1 MLKRLNVLMVGI
13 LCATSFSIAHAEPA
27 PLRVGA
33 TPTAVPFNFLDPK
46 TNTLRGAMIDVAEAV
61 GKEAGYK
68 TDVTPIPFASLVPSL
83 QTNKIDLISSAFA
96 KTPQRAQVV
105 DFTQIVI
112 EYGEALI
119 VPSDDKTDYKSLS
132 DLKGKT
138 VGVQIGT
145 LYVDP
150 LKAVPGIKDVKM
162 YDTMADLVRD
172 VSLHRLD
179 AAIGDGP
186 VIAYQVH
193 SSGASGVRYVDS
205 YKSSL
210 PTNIALAVRKG
221 DDARRAQLDS
231 AITKLKA
238 DGTID
243 SILKKWN
250 VTH

>member
-1 MLKRLNVLMVGI
+1 M
-13 LCATSFSIAHAEPA
+13 LCAASLSIAHADPS

-33 TPTAVPFNFLDPK
+33 TPTAVPFNFLDPA
-46 TNTLRGAMIDVAEAV
+46 TNTLRGAMIDVANAV

-68 TDVTPIPFASLVPSL
+68 TEISPIPFSSLVPAL

-96 KTPQRAQVV
+96 NTPQRAQVV
-105 DFTQIVI
+105 DFTQIVV
-112 EYGEALI
+112 EYGEGLV
-119 VPSDDKTDYKSLS
+119 VPADDKTDYKRLG

-150 LKAVPGIKDVKM
+150 LKATPGIKAVKI
-162 YDTMADLVRD
+162 YDTMADLVHD

-186 VIAYQVH
+186 VLAYQVH
-193 SSGASGVRYVDS
+193 SQGASGVRYVDS
-205 YKSSL
+205 YKPSL
-210 PTNIALAVRKG
+210 PTKISLAVRKG
-221 DDARRAQLDS
+221 DEVHRAQFDA

-243 SILKKWN
+243 AILKKWN
-250 VTH
+250 IAH

>member
-1 MLKRLNVLMVGI
+1 MLKKLNVLMAGV
-13 LCATSFSIAHAEPA
+13 LCAASLSVAHAEPA

-46 TNTLRGAMIDVAEAV
+46 TNTLRGAMIDIADAV

-68 TDVTPIPFASLVPSL
+68 TNVAPIPFASLVPSL
-83 QTNKIDLISSAFA
+83 QTDKIDLISSAFA

-105 DFTQIVI
+105 DFTQIVV
-112 EYGEALI
+112 EYGEGLI
-119 VPSDDKTDYKSLS
+119 VPDDDKTSYTNLS
-132 DLKGKT
+132 ELKGKT

-150 LKAVPGIKDVKM
+150 LKATPGVKEVKM

-172 VSLHRLD
+172 VKLHRLD

-186 VIAYQVH
+186 VIAYQVR
-193 SSGASGVRYVDS
+193 SQGVSGVRYVDS
-205 YKSSL
+205 YKPSL

-221 DDARRAQLDS
+221 DDAHRTQLDA
-231 AITKLKA
+231 AITRLKA

-243 SILKKWN
+243 AILKKWN

>member
-1 MLKRLNVLMVGI
+1 MLKKLSVLMAGI
-13 LCATSFSIAHAEPA
+13 LCVASMSIAHADPA

-68 TDVTPIPFASLVPSL
+68 TDIAPIPFASLVPSL

-96 KTPQRAQVV
+96 KTAQRAQVV
-105 DFTQIVI
+105 DFTQIVL
-112 EYGEALI
+112 EYGEGLI
-119 VPSDDKTDYKSLS
+119 VPADDKIDYKNLAE
-132 DLKGKT
+132 LKGKT

-150 LKAVPGIKDVKM
+150 LKATPGVKEVRM
-162 YDTMADLVRD
+162 YETMSDLMRD

-186 VIAYQVH
+186 VIAYQVRAQ
-193 SSGASGVRYVDS
+193 GGSGVRYVDS
-205 YKSSL
+205 YKPSL

-221 DDARRAQLDS
+221 DDARRAQLDA

-238 DGTID
+238 DGTI
-243 SILKKWN
+243 SAILKKWN
-250 VTH
+250 VSH